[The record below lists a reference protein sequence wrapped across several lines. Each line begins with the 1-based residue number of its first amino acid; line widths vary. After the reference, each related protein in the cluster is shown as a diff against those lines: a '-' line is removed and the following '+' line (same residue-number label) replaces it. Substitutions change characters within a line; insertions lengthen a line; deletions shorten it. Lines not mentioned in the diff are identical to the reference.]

1 MLLQALM
8 IIGTTLVL
16 AGTILLGSLASAKS
30 SFQALVARKADGA
43 SADGTARFVA
53 WAQDVM
59 AQNAA
64 VGGNAWPRGLATP
77 IREPICDPS
86 PASSLAPCP
95 LLATISWTVTGTSDP
110 SEPAPYWS
118 DRSTI
123 DNPSVNLDEER
134 ISATLV
140 VEVANS
146 DALHPLIYAVRTLKI
161 TARTLK
167 APPYVV
173 LTAVNDLASKDTASA
188 HSEGDTGGYKGYE
201 VLQEGSELKPDTAR
215 PAAFTTT
222 AVRASINCENSAGVS
237 ESDPSANN
245 NVLDLKRVR
254 DYGNSDWSFEVP
266 CSPKYQIGLNLP
278 YASWKPPSEST
289 FTEDT
294 NTAKSWFK
302 LNQSTNVFYR

>member
-77 IREPICDPS
+77 IREPICDTPA
-86 PASSLAPCP
+86 ASSLAPCP

-110 SEPAPYWS
+110 NEPAPYWS

-123 DNPSVNLDEER
+123 NNPSVNLNEQR
-134 ISATLV
+134 LSATLV
-140 VEVANS
+140 VTLMS
-146 DALHPLIYAVRTLKI
+146 DDALRPTVYAVRTRKI
-161 TARTLK
+161 TARTFE
-167 APPYVV
+167 APPYVTI
-173 LTAVNDLASKDTASA
+173 TATKDLASETLSLRG
-188 HSEGDTGGYKGYE
+188 SEGDTAGYKGFLTSMHQNE
-201 VLQEGSELKPDTAR
+201 TLPSTLSPST
-215 PAAFTTT
+215 FTTT
-222 AVRASINCENSAGVS
+222 ALRASINCTNSSASSS
-237 ESDPSANN
+237 EAFKAAEED
-245 NVLDLKRVR
+245 DFQDIRH
-254 DYGNSDWSFEVP
+254 YGNADWRFEAP
-266 CSPKYQIGLNLP
+266 CIPSHSITLNLP
-278 YASWKPPSEST
+278 YPGWKPPSESN
-289 FTEDT
+289 FTEDINGT
-294 NTAKSWFK
+294 SQWTKHD
-302 LNQSTNVFYR
+302 QSLSVFSH